1 MYAKK
6 AEHEQEHELNTLTSS
21 YVDCN
26 ELLTTQG
33 KHTF

>member
-1 MYAKK
+1 MCYAKK
-6 AEHEQEHELNTLTSS
+6 AEHELNTLTSS